1 MQLAVGRFKQIVIK
15 YQMNYKFINLMF
27 IAQEEE
33 VEVDEF
39 PVDPEVTSSK
49 LHSYSLFFLSANYDH
64 LNCCWNPDRNIC
76 LSFIAQ
82 ASVLQ
87 CII

>member
-1 MQLAVGRFKQIVIK
+1 MQLAVGRFNQIVIK

-39 PVDPEVTSSK
+39 PVDPEVTS
-49 LHSYSLFFLSANYDH
+49 F
-64 LNCCWNPDRNIC
+64 
-76 LSFIAQ
+76 
-82 ASVLQ
+82 
-87 CII
+87 

>member
-1 MQLAVGRFKQIVIK
+1 
-15 YQMNYKFINLMF
+15 MF

-39 PVDPEVTSSK
+39 PVDPEVTPFK
-49 LHSYSLFFLSANYDH
+49 LHSYSLFFLSANYD

-76 LSFIAQ
+76 LSCIAQ